1 MSIHWKRLA
10 LVLGIAAVLVGT
22 GAGVYTFAF
31 RGSNESAALTASA
44 EKLIE
49 AGDFDAASVVI
60 EKLVIVQPHAGYPLY
75 LKALTQLKGKKPTD
89 FGPTDSTGV
98 AAVRS
103 LMQAT
108 MLEAKE
114 ARDPKTSNLLSARK
128 MLVSYFL
135 NGGDVSSAAEQAKL
149 ILEQQPNDLES
160 QYAIAASLIPN
171 KSSEAIPYVDQ
182 ILSQEKPLRPR
193 SVWLAAEV
201 GDVVRNRADLTTQ
214 ATEWMKANE
223 THKFEEIS
231 DLLAIVELRLWRAW
245 RSNEG
250 AVAEK
255 EVRAAINELRV
266 MCSKLTTSHLSPRL
280 ILRSAARLLPSAAQ
294 RNEKLS
300 KTYAV
305 LEPEVDAFIDEVFK
319 IASDAK
325 VLDPALYVGQ
335 ARRLRSQNRT
345 DEAVKLLHDAIAT
358 AAKEGPETRQL
369 FVDCDLWLAEYY
381 LDEGKGEL
389 AEPHIQVCLEHPVIK
404 PAGQML
410 KGYRLM
416 QKGDFTKAADE
427 LNSALAKLNDHGAA
441 HALYGLCQLRR
452 GMISEGRQHLEQG
465 VRLGAR
471 SPRYKAWLALA
482 LAEGGYHD
490 QAMIVARELLES
502 GEYAVIGRALVGQ
515 LRLQAGDFEKAA
527 DDLQAAYSAADN
539 DFRPAIQLAQAELAL
554 ANAKEEQALG
564 LINELKKTS
573 LADQA
578 FAIHYRFLR
587 RNEKMQ
593 EADAELAEGRK
604 TYPDSM
610 LLLAIDVQR
619 LIEHERFDEAEK
631 MLTEV
636 RAAKP
641 KEIGPVLL
649 LAEVYDHV
657 DKGEKTVEFLKATL
671 KEMPGEAS
679 LKIRLV
685 EKLLSMREFAD
696 VDAMLQ
702 EMRKDNNINPTTVDY
717 LLARSAAMRGDMKSA
732 QEFVERAASKD
743 PDNPTLKFL
752 RGQLA
757 AQKGDYSTATE
768 MFEQSLSGGN
778 YRQQAVQAL
787 FESLLRV
794 GDTTRAVEVLGQAEK
809 RGQHVRSLRMQL
821 LNLLA
826 RQENWDVMDREIS
839 QILSKNPSEEDYLLV
854 ISSFR
859 YVRQPMMA
867 SRYLQRALREFPESP
882 SLQEQEASLLVE
894 TGDYENAEKKLTEL
908 VAKHPENAML
918 HVLRIFMLEQTNRQN
933 AIRASI
939 EDAWQK
945 CPGHPAIAALR
956 VQAMLK
962 EGQGEEALRFAEKAK
977 KEYPDLPEA
986 RYLVARMY
994 ESIGMNDKAL
1004 ALLSVLATEDPKNSR
1019 VAENYFRILVQTG
1032 LPREVQPAIE
1042 KLIAAQPDNKMIIGA
1057 LAEYRALL
1065 GDLKGAESTIQK
1077 LDQIKS
1083 AGSLSDYTK
1092 AVLAFAKR
1100 DFKEADRLAKIVLAD
1115 SKGHVPATFLL
1126 ARLRAAEGK
1135 YGEAIELVSRVCRQ
1149 QPRNPTA
1156 NLFLARLLG
1165 ETGEWPKAEQVCR
1178 EYLKIQKSDRAMRL
1192 MLARALLARGGDAR
1206 AKEAGTIAWAVFQEG
1221 IRGGEELEAV
1231 MNILF
1236 AAGQSD
1242 KCRQIISEFES
1253 RGSSPDN
1260 LLAAGR
1266 ASFIAGDFP
1275 TAARLADQVLVA
1287 RSDDVEA
1294 LMLAAD
1300 TETRVGLASE
1310 DATHFEKAV
1319 TLYERLLEKDKT
1331 STAAANNL
1339 AWTQGVLLGKES
1351 KALEGLLRRVPAAT
1365 SPSPMVSTDILDT
1378 IGTLYMRM
1386 NRLDQAR
1393 EYFEAIIHRDQSN
1406 AVANFRI
1413 GQILDRQG
1421 RRDRAE
1427 QSFARAK
1434 QLAPTE
1440 NWDARKV
1447 EAGLAN

>member
-10 LVLGIAAVLVGT
+10 LVLGIVVVLAGT
-22 GAGVYTFAF
+22 GIGVYSFAY
-31 RGSNESAALTASA
+31 RGANGGAALTASA
-44 EKLIE
+44 EKLLE
-49 AGDFDAASVVI
+49 AGDYDAAGVEVD
-60 EKLVIVQPHAGYPLY
+60 KLLIVQPRAGYPLY
-75 LKALTQLKGKKPTD
+75 LKAMTLLKGKKPTD

-98 AAVRS
+98 AAVRN

-114 ARDPKTSNLLSARK
+114 SRDPKSSKLLHARQ

-135 NGGDVSSAAEQAKL
+135 NCGDVGLAADQAKQV
-149 ILEQQPNDLES
+149 LEQKPNDLES
-160 QYAIAASLIPN
+160 QYAMAASFIPN
-171 KSSEAIPYVDQ
+171 KSTDAIPFVDQ
-182 ILSQEKPLRPR
+182 IIKQEKPLRPR
-193 SVWLAAEV
+193 SIWLAAQV
-201 GDVVRNRADLTTQ
+201 GDVIRNRADLTTQ
-214 ATEWMKANE
+214 ATDWMKANE
-223 THKFEEIS
+223 ALKCEEIS
-231 DLLAIVELRLWRAW
+231 DLLAMVELRLWRAW
-245 RSNEG
+245 RSSDG

-255 EVRAAINELRV
+255 EVRAAINELRGLS
-266 MCSKLTTSHLSPRL
+266 SKLATSHLSPRL
-280 ILRSAARLLPSAAQ
+280 ILRSAARLIPVGSQ
-294 RNEKLS
+294 RDAKLE

-305 LEPEVDAFIDEVFK
+305 LQPEVDAFVDDVFK

-335 ARRLRSQNRT
+335 ARRLRAHGRT
-345 DEAVKLLHDAIAT
+345 EEAVKLLNDAIAT
-358 AAKEGPETRQL
+358 AEKEGNDTRQL

-389 AEPHIQVCLEHPVIK
+389 AEPHIKICLEHPAIK

-410 KGYRLM
+410 SGYRLM
-416 QKGDFTKAADE
+416 QKGDFTKAAEE
-427 LNSALAKLNDHGAA
+427 LSNALTKLNDHGAA
-441 HALYGLCQLRR
+441 HALFGLCQLRR

-502 GEYAVIGRALVGQ
+502 GEYAVVGRALVGQ

-527 DDLQAAYSAADN
+527 EDLQAAYSGADN

-554 ANAKEEQALG
+554 ANAKGDQALS
-564 LINELKKTS
+564 LIEELKKTT

-587 RNEKMQ
+587 RNEKGE
-593 EADAELAEGRK
+593 EANKILAQGRAA
-604 TYPDSM
+604 YPDST

-619 LIEHERFDEAEK
+619 MIELEQFEEAEK
-631 MLTEV
+631 LLTTI
-636 RAAKP
+636 RQAKP
-641 KEIGPVLL
+641 KDVAPVLL

-657 DKGEKTVEFLKATL
+657 DKGEKTVEFLRVSL
-671 KEMPGEAS
+671 KEMPSEVS

-696 VDAMLQ
+696 ADGMLQ
-702 EMRKDNNINPTTVDY
+702 EMRKDATINATTVDY

-732 QEFVERAASKD
+732 QEFVERAAAKD

-794 GDTTRAVEVLGQAEK
+794 GDTGRAVEVLGQAEK
-809 RGQHVRSLRMQL
+809 RGTQVRSLRLQL

-826 RQENWDVMDREIS
+826 RQENWEVMDREIS
-839 QILSKNPSEEDYLLV
+839 SILSKNPTEDDYLLV

-867 SRYLQRALREFPESP
+867 SRYLQRALRDFPESP
-882 SLQEQEASLLVE
+882 ALREQEASLLVE
-894 TGDYENAEKKLTEL
+894 VGDYENAEKKLADL
-908 VAKHPENAML
+908 ISKHPDNAML

-939 EDAWQK
+939 EEAWQK
-945 CPGHPAIAALR
+945 CPGHAAIAALR

-962 EGQGEEALRFAEKAK
+962 DGHGDEALRFAEQAK
-977 KEYPDLPEA
+977 KDHPDLPEP

-994 ESIGMNDKAL
+994 ESIGNMDKAM
-1004 ALLSVLATEDPKNSR
+1004 ALLGVLAAEDPKNPR

-1032 LPREVQPAIE
+1032 LPRDVQPAIE

-1065 GDLKGAESTIQK
+1065 GDLKGAETTILK
-1077 LDQIKS
+1077 LEQIKT
-1083 AGSLSDYTK
+1083 AGSMVEYTK
-1092 AVLAFAKR
+1092 AVLAFARR
-1100 DFKEADRLAKIVLAD
+1100 DFKEADRLAKVVLAD

-1126 ARLRAAEGK
+1126 ARVRAAEGK
-1135 YGEAIELVSRVCRQ
+1135 YPEAIELVSRVCRQ

-1156 NLFLARLLG
+1156 NLFLARLMG
-1165 ETGEWPKAEQVCR
+1165 ETGEWPKVEQVCR
-1178 EYLKIQKSDRAMRL
+1178 DYLKIQKSDRSMRL
-1192 MLARALLARGGDAR
+1192 MLARALLARGGDVR
-1206 AKEAGTIAWAVFQEG
+1206 SKEAGGMAWDVFQEG

-1253 RGSSPDN
+1253 RGSSPEN

-1266 ASFIAGDFP
+1266 ASFIAGDYP

-1287 RSDDVEA
+1287 KPDDIEA

-1300 TETRVGLASE
+1300 TETRVGVSSE

-1319 TLYERLLEKDKT
+1319 TFYERLLAKDKS

-1339 AWTQGVLLGKES
+1339 AWTLGVLLGKES
-1351 KALEGLLRRVPAAT
+1351 RALEGLLRHVPAAAT
-1365 SPSPMVSTDILDT
+1365 PSPMVSTDVLDT
-1378 IGTLYMRM
+1378 MGTLYMRM
-1386 NRLDQAR
+1386 NRLDQAK
-1393 EYFEAIIHRDQSN
+1393 EYFEAVIQRDQGN
-1406 AVANFRI
+1406 AVANYRI

-1421 RRDRAE
+1421 RKERAE
-1427 QSFARAK
+1427 QSFAKAK
-1434 QLAPTE
+1434 QLSPTE
-1440 NWDARKV
+1440 NWEARKV